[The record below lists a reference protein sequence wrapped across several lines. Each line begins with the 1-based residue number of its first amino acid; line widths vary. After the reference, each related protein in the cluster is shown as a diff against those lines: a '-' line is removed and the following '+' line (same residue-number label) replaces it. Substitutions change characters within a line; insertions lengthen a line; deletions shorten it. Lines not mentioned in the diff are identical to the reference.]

1 MGKLDVIL
9 RESALRKT
17 LACIGLAR
25 VEDEYPHESSYQH
38 ECISL
43 S

>member
-1 MGKLDVIL
+1 MGRLDVML
-9 RESALRKT
+9 RESTLRKT
-17 LACIGLAR
+17 LAGIGLAR
-25 VEDEYPHESSYQH
+25 VEDECQQ